1 MEQPARKRFTI
12 PRKAGTIIGI
22 VVIALAVIAVLI
34 DGPHEVEHD
43 SLFAPPPQP
52 TVVVTNPIS
61 NTTLHQTHD
70 YKGVHIVFTK
80 AEMATKFS
88 DDFKRGGKY
97 VVRVSLNTTN
107 NNKDTIGV
115 DYFNLTRLILPS
127 GQAVQ
132 GKVASINAAVYPGQP
147 QNGYVDFP
155 VNEKIDLSQIK
166 IQFDNQ
172 LLS

>member
-1 MEQPARKRFTI
+1 
-12 PRKAGTIIGI
+12 
-22 VVIALAVIAVLI
+22 
-34 DGPHEVEHD
+34 
-43 SLFAPPPQP
+43 
-52 TVVVTNPIS
+52 
-61 NTTLHQTHD
+61 
-70 YKGVHIVFTK
+70 
-80 AEMATKFS
+80 MATKFS

-115 DYFNLTRLILPS
+115 DYFNLLRLILPS

-132 GKVASINAAVYPGQP
+132 GKVSSINAAVYPGQP
-147 QNGYVDFP
+147 QSGYVDFP

-166 IQFDNQ
+166 LQFDNK